1 MYPHEWRRQLRTARR
16 RASDANSQKESR
28 FVTEREGCD
37 AGGARIAVATG
48 GCAGEGLLGGE
59 RGARPTCILASSPM
73 GPPSLSVMWRSVA
86 SVRRARSRRVAMRAG
101 ACDAARSTEGRMEQM
116 QEMVG
121 GGRGGEAGLREGRG
135 GRGGREA
142 TSEVKAR
149 PVLNSEVQHRIS
161 VLLLTRRAAPGE
173 RRRVGGG
180 EA

>member
-1 MYPHEWRRQLRTARR
+1 
-16 RASDANSQKESR
+16 
-28 FVTEREGCD
+28 
-37 AGGARIAVATG
+37 
-48 GCAGEGLLGGE
+48 
-59 RGARPTCILASSPM
+59 
-73 GPPSLSVMWRSVA
+73 
-86 SVRRARSRRVAMRAG
+86 
-101 ACDAARSTEGRMEQM
+101 M

-121 GGRGGEAGLREGRG
+121 GGRGGEAGFREGRG